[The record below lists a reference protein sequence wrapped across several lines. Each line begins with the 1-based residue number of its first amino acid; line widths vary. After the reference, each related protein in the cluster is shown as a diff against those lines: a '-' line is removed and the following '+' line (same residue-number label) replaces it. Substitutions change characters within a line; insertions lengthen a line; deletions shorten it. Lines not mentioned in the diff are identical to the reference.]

1 MEFYT
6 PEKVSRYHQKHENL
20 PRMQRVLHANF
31 YIFWFQAVE
40 DNSPAFEAG
49 LREGDL
55 ITHINDET
63 IHGLLHTQVVRLIL
77 KGKEELRIRCVPLES
92 TSITTGARKKGAHP
106 GKMARRSKKK
116 NPKERSGD
124 KKKSRSLFRRL
135 STKRAAA
142 QQDGHGHV
150 TGHSLVMPGSPLTPN
165 TAYRASPFSK
175 SWSFGDTSNVSFKT
189 GIQSSPLSHTWGPDS
204 GNSSNSSPSSSSPNS
219 PASQL
224 VSPTYNRPS
233 TLAGL
238 KHKRTQSLKSPHR
251 RKSVHNI
258 PLSPLA
264 RTPSPSPMPVSP
276 TRSPSPLAFTQG
288 QGHQIGAS
296 NQPQKTI
303 PSHLITN
310 PSQTLVKRPSFS
322 KHKAEPGSP
331 LLRRALS
338 PDRLHPNSAEKTQRK
353 ASLQE
358 KKSLSLDPP

>member
-1 MEFYT
+1 MFY
-6 PEKVSRYHQKHENL
+6 Y
-20 PRMQRVLHANF
+20 
-31 YIFWFQAVE
+31 FQAVE

-49 LREGDL
+49 LREDYL

-77 KGKEELRIRCVPLES
+77 KGKEELRIRCVPLDN
-92 TSITTGARKKGAHP
+92 TSITMGARKKGAHP

-116 NPKERSGD
+116 NLKEKSGD

-142 QQDGHGHV
+142 QQEHVSGHG
-150 TGHSLVMPGSPLTPN
+150 LVMPGSPLTPN
-165 TAYRASPFSK
+165 SAYRASPFSK

-224 VSPTYNRPS
+224 VSPSYNRPS

-264 RTPSPSPMPVSP
+264 RTPSPSPMPASP
-276 TRSPSPLAFTQG
+276 TRSPSPLAFSQGQGQG
-288 QGHQIGAS
+288 QGHQVGAS
-296 NQPQKTI
+296 SQAQKTI
-303 PSHLITN
+303 PSHLVTN
-310 PSQTLVKRPSFS
+310 PSQALAKRPSFS
-322 KHKAEPGSP
+322 KHKTEPGSP

-338 PDRLHPNSAEKTQRK
+338 PDRLHPNSAEKSQRK
-353 ASLQE
+353 SSLQE
-358 KKSLSLDPP
+358 KKSLSLDPT